1 MEKKNIKTTPP
12 KGSTGKTPPGKKP
25 RINVF
30 WVYGIIILILIGFN
44 FLGNRSAVKEIESY
58 PVFKQYVADGYIES
72 IEVFSQKNQ
81 VEAVVKDS
89 IPYLKEIFGE
99 QYKTYQP
106 DRKVS
111 VRISSVEK
119 FDEFIS
125 EIQFQHVSYKESKN
139 YLELFLYS
147 VLPFL
152 LLILF
157 FVFITRR
164 MSGQMG
170 GSGGPGGI
178 FNVGKSRAQL
188 FDKGSAADRVTFKD
202 VAGLAGA
209 KQEIEEIVS
218 FLKNPGKYTDLGGK
232 IPKGVLLVG
241 PPGTGK
247 TLLAKAVAGE
257 ADVPFFS
264 MSGSDFVEM
273 FVGVGASR
281 VRDLFRQAKEK
292 APCIIFI
299 DEIDA
304 VGRSRGRNPNMGSND
319 ERENTLNQLLTEMD
333 GFGSNSGVII
343 LAATN
348 RADILDKAL
357 LRAGRFDRQ
366 IHVDLPDVHERKEI
380 FNVHLRPVKIDETV
394 DVNFLAKQTPGF
406 SGADI
411 ANVCNEAA
419 LTAAR
424 KSKTSVSKEDFLDA
438 VDRIVGGLEKK
449 NKIITQSEKKSI
461 AYHEAGHATISW
473 MLEHANPLVKVT
485 IVPRGE
491 ALGAAWYLPEER
503 QLTERD
509 HLLDEMCST
518 LGGRAAEEI
527 FLNQLSTGAINDLE
541 RVTKR
546 AYAMVAYFGMSD
558 KLPNLSYYDSTG
570 AHEYSFT
577 KPYSEKTAELIDAEA
592 KRIVAEQYERAKEIL
607 RKHADGHRKLADLL
621 LVREVIFAED
631 LEEVFGPR
639 PWASRHD
646 ELMLQNESDDQ
657 KDQKQ
662 IQEQTAEQTTEQTQE
677 KVQTQEQEGQTTK
690 KSENES
696 DNTEEA

>member
-1 MEKKNIKTTPP
+1 MCFGCTELL
-12 KGSTGKTPPGKKP
+12 
-25 RINVF
+25 F
-30 WVYGIIILILIGFN
+30 LILIGFN

-304 VGRSRGRNPNMGSND
+304 VGRSRGRNPKYG
-319 ERENTLNQLLTEMD
+319 
-333 GFGSNSGVII
+333 
-343 LAATN
+343 
-348 RADILDKAL
+348 K
-357 LRAGRFDRQ
+357 
-366 IHVDLPDVHERKEI
+366 
-380 FNVHLRPVKIDETV
+380 
-394 DVNFLAKQTPGF
+394 
-406 SGADI
+406 
-411 ANVCNEAA
+411 
-419 LTAAR
+419 
-424 KSKTSVSKEDFLDA
+424 
-438 VDRIVGGLEKK
+438 
-449 NKIITQSEKKSI
+449 
-461 AYHEAGHATISW
+461 
-473 MLEHANPLVKVT
+473 
-485 IVPRGE
+485 
-491 ALGAAWYLPEER
+491 
-503 QLTERD
+503 
-509 HLLDEMCST
+509 
-518 LGGRAAEEI
+518 
-527 FLNQLSTGAINDLE
+527 
-541 RVTKR
+541 
-546 AYAMVAYFGMSD
+546 
-558 KLPNLSYYDSTG
+558 
-570 AHEYSFT
+570 
-577 KPYSEKTAELIDAEA
+577 
-592 KRIVAEQYERAKEIL
+592 
-607 RKHADGHRKLADLL
+607 
-621 LVREVIFAED
+621 
-631 LEEVFGPR
+631 
-639 PWASRHD
+639 
-646 ELMLQNESDDQ
+646 
-657 KDQKQ
+657 
-662 IQEQTAEQTTEQTQE
+662 
-677 KVQTQEQEGQTTK
+677 
-690 KSENES
+690 
-696 DNTEEA
+696 

>member
-1 MEKKNIKTTPP
+1 MEEKKKQLNPAKPGGKGPKFNI
-12 KGSTGKTPPGKKP
+12 SW
-25 RINVF
+25 I
-30 WVYGIIILILIGFN
+30 YGIIVLVLIGTYMF
-44 FLGNRSAVKEIESY
+44 GDKVPVKEIQSY
-58 PVFKQYVADGYIES
+58 PVFKQYVIDGYIES
-72 IEVFSQKNQ
+72 IEVYPQKNL

-89 IPYLKEIFGE
+89 AAGKKVVFGE
-99 QYKTYQP
+99 NYKTYEP
-106 DRKVS
+106 ERKVS
-111 VRISSVEK
+111 VKIPSADK
-119 FDEFIS
+119 FEEFIS
-125 EIQFQHVSYKESKN
+125 EVKFQQVSYKESKN
-139 YLELFLYS
+139 YFELFLYS

-157 FVFITRR
+157 FVFMTRR
-164 MSGQMG
+164 MSGGVG

-178 FNVGKSRAQL
+178 FNVGKSKAQL
-188 FDKGSAADRVTFKD
+188 FDKGNTANRVTFKD

-218 FLKNPGKYTDLGGK
+218 FLKNPGKYTELGGK
-232 IPKGVLLVG
+232 IPKGALLVG

-304 VGRSRGRNPNMGSND
+304 VGRSRGKNPNMGSND

-366 IHVDLPDVHERKEI
+366 IHVDLPDVHERKQI
-380 FNVHLRPVKIDETV
+380 FNVHLRPVKINETV

-419 LTAAR
+419 LIAAR
-424 KSKTSVSKEDFLDA
+424 KGKSFVEKQDFLDA

-449 NKIITQSEKKSI
+449 TKIITQSEKKSI

-473 MLEHANPLVKVT
+473 MTEHANPLVKVT

-503 QLTERD
+503 QLTARE
-509 HLLDEMCST
+509 HLLDEMCSL
-518 LGGRAAEEI
+518 LGGRAAEEL
-527 FLNQLSTGAINDLE
+527 FLGQVSTGAINDLE

-558 KLPNLSYYDSTG
+558 QLPNLSYYDSTG
-570 AHEYSFT
+570 NSDYGFT

-592 KRIVAEQYERAKEIL
+592 KKIVAEQYERAKNIL
-607 RKHADGHRKLADLL
+607 KENAEGHNKLAELL

-631 LEEVFGPR
+631 LEDIFGKR

-646 ELMLQNESDDQ
+646 ELILQNGNGEEDTALLTGETKEREVTVAENTDSAEVESIAGQSTSSDAEDQ
-657 KDQKQ
+657 D
-662 IQEQTAEQTTEQTQE
+662 
-677 KVQTQEQEGQTTK
+677 VTTK
-690 KSENES
+690 EKDS
-696 DNTEEA
+696 

>member
-527 FLNQLSTGAINDLE
+527 FLNQISTGAINDLE